1 METVDIVVYGGTVA
15 GVAAAA
21 KAAGNLKGIRDK
33 KIALI
38 IPDPVDHNGNGVCL
52 GGLATVGGQTYFDQR
67 NWSRHG
73 LPDVHPAQGTYAWW
87 SDNGKHQFYG
97 VKNLAD
103 TMKQDLAK
111 YGSMISYYY
120 GYDITS
126 VSWGNGK
133 ISSVNLKQIKRDA
146 STGVVVWE
154 NTTATVKG
162 TVFIDA
168 SDSGRLTRLSN
179 FGGTVGRYDF
189 PAHALDAS
197 EKSSPGQGRQQ
208 VATLMFKVTGIDT
221 SVREI
226 DLSGKSPDG
235 MRDVFVVPTAKEE
248 HKEAR
253 GNGGKYAYKNNTTI
267 VNFNNKYGPQG
278 FVLKPFNAAQDGEN
292 SAEWWVN
299 MLLLFNVDGRAN
311 NRDKGTS
318 IFPADMRSDYKT
330 VDDAWVAGRKMLEN
344 PEFLSAMR
352 CFPGFQSAK
361 LVMDSDGKP
370 AVGKI
375 LYLRETIHA
384 AQSSSARANGTENSN
399 YGLHAMDCWD
409 AGASSSEK
417 TDKRNYKKRIGLNYY
432 YSDINGYKFEDLKDA
447 NGKYIWFDEVGQKIR
462 SDIGVTDETP
472 KNPVYVPYDALAT
485 NFVYN
490 LLIPGYAVGA
500 SSFAWAEI
508 RVLPNQCV
516 LGDAAG
522 VAAAYAVKNAK
533 DPLNFSQT
541 DIANIQTLLK
551 NSNAL
556 LEK

>member
-52 GGLATVGGQTYFDQR
+52 GGLATVGGQNYFDQR

-299 MLLLFNVDGRAN
+299 MLRLFNVDGRAN

>member
-52 GGLATVGGQTYFDQR
+52 GGLATVGGQNYFDQR

-248 HKEAR
+248 HKEDR

>member
-52 GGLATVGGQTYFDQR
+52 GGLATVGGQNYFDQR
-67 NWSRHG
+67 NWSRDG

-299 MLLLFNVDGRAN
+299 MLLLFNVEGRAN

>member
-52 GGLATVGGQTYFDQR
+52 GGLATVGGQNYFDQR

-226 DLSGKSPDG
+226 DLSEKSPDG

>member
-52 GGLATVGGQTYFDQR
+52 GGLATVGGQNYFDQR
-67 NWSRHG
+67 NWSRDG

-361 LVMDSDGKP
+361 LVMDTDGKP

>member
-52 GGLATVGGQTYFDQR
+52 GGLATVGGQNYFDQR

-146 STGVVVWE
+146 STGIVVWE

-344 PEFLSAMR
+344 PEFLSDMR

>member
-52 GGLATVGGQTYFDQR
+52 GGLATVGGQNYFDQR

-146 STGVVVWE
+146 STGIVVWE

-485 NFVYN
+485 NFVYY

-541 DIANIQTLLK
+541 DIASIQTLLK

>member
-52 GGLATVGGQTYFDQR
+52 GGLATVGGQNYFDQR

-361 LVMDSDGKP
+361 LVMDFDGKP

>member
-52 GGLATVGGQTYFDQR
+52 GGLATVGGQNYFDQR
-67 NWSRHG
+67 NWSRDG

-330 VDDAWVAGRKMLEN
+330 VDDSWFAGRKMLEN

-361 LVMDSDGKP
+361 LVMDTDGKP

>member
-52 GGLATVGGQTYFDQR
+52 GGLATVGGQNYFDQR
-67 NWSRHG
+67 NWSRDG

-120 GYDITS
+120 GYDITGIG
-126 VSWGNGK
+126 WANGK
-133 ISSVNLKQIKRDA
+133 ITSVDLKQIKRDA

-399 YGLHAMDCWD
+399 YGLHAMDCWN
-409 AGASSSEK
+409 AGGSSSSG

>member
-52 GGLATVGGQTYFDQR
+52 GGLATVGGQNYFDQR
-67 NWSRHG
+67 NWSRDG

-541 DIANIQTLLK
+541 DIANIQNLLK

>member
-52 GGLATVGGQTYFDQR
+52 GGLATVGGQNYFDQR

-87 SDNGKHQFYG
+87 SDNGKQQFYG

-399 YGLHAMDCWD
+399 YGLHAMDCWN
-409 AGASSSEK
+409 AGGSSSSG

>member
-52 GGLATVGGQTYFDQR
+52 GGLATVGGQNYFDQR

-146 STGVVVWE
+146 STGIVVWE

-541 DIANIQTLLK
+541 DIASIQTLLK

>member
-52 GGLATVGGQTYFDQR
+52 GGLATVGGQNYFDQR

-399 YGLHAMDCWD
+399 YGLYAMDCWD

>member
-52 GGLATVGGQTYFDQR
+52 GGLATVGGQNYSDQR
-67 NWSRHG
+67 NWSRPG

>member
-52 GGLATVGGQTYFDQR
+52 GGLATVGGQNYFDQR
-67 NWSRHG
+67 NWSRDG

-361 LVMDSDGKP
+361 LVMDTDGKP

-462 SDIGVTDETP
+462 SNIGVTDETP

>member
-52 GGLATVGGQTYFDQR
+52 GGLATVGGQNYFDQR

-120 GYDITS
+120 GYDNTS

-146 STGVVVWE
+146 STGIVVWE

>member
-52 GGLATVGGQTYFDQR
+52 GGLATVGGQNYFDQR

-146 STGVVVWE
+146 STGIVVWE

-311 NRDKGTS
+311 NRDKGSS

-541 DIANIQTLLK
+541 DIASIQTLLK

>member
-52 GGLATVGGQTYFDQR
+52 GGLATVGGQNYFDQR
-67 NWSRHG
+67 NWSRDG

-278 FVLKPFNAAQDGEN
+278 FVLKPFNSAQDGEN

>member
-52 GGLATVGGQTYFDQR
+52 GGLATVGGQNYFDQR

-447 NGKYIWFDEVGQKIR
+447 NGNYIWFDEVGRKVRGDVGIER
-462 SDIGVTDETP
+462 GTP
-472 KNPVYVPYDALAT
+472 ANPVYVPYDAIAT
-485 NFVYN
+485 NFVKN
-490 LLIPGYAVGA
+490 LLIPGYAVSA

-522 VAAAYAVKNAK
+522 VAAAYAIKNGK
-533 DPLNFSQT
+533 DPLSFSQT
-541 DIANIQTLLK
+541 DIANIQATLK

>member
-52 GGLATVGGQTYFDQR
+52 GGLATVGGQNYFDQR

-541 DIANIQTLLK
+541 DIASIQTLLK

>member
-1 METVDIVVYGGTVA
+1 MDTVDIVVYGGTVA

-52 GGLATVGGQTYFDQR
+52 GGLATVGGQNYFDQR

-146 STGVVVWE
+146 STGIVVWE

>member
-52 GGLATVGGQTYFDQR
+52 GGLATVGGQNYFDQR
-67 NWSRHG
+67 NWSRDG

-361 LVMDSDGKP
+361 LVMDTDGKP

-522 VAAAYAVKNAK
+522 VAAAYAVKNTK

>member
-52 GGLATVGGQTYFDQR
+52 GGLATVGGQNYFDQR

-111 YGSMISYYY
+111 FGSMISYYY

-409 AGASSSEK
+409 AGASSFEK

>member
-52 GGLATVGGQTYFDQR
+52 GGLATVGGQNYFDQR

-146 STGVVVWE
+146 STGIVVWE

-330 VDDAWVAGRKMLEN
+330 ADDAWVAGRKMLEN

-541 DIANIQTLLK
+541 DIASIQTLLK

>member
-52 GGLATVGGQTYFDQR
+52 GGLATVGGQNYFDQR

-87 SDNGKHQFYG
+87 SDNGKQQFYG

-103 TMKQDLAK
+103 TMKRDLAK

-120 GYDITS
+120 GYDITGIG
-126 VSWGNGK
+126 WANGK
-133 ISSVNLKQIKRDA
+133 ITSVDLKQIKRDA
-146 STGVVVWE
+146 TTGVVVWE

-361 LVMDSDGKP
+361 LVMDTDGKP

-399 YGLHAMDCWD
+399 YGLHAMDCWN
-409 AGASSSEK
+409 AGGSSSSG

>member
-52 GGLATVGGQTYFDQR
+52 GGLATVGGQNYFDQR

-87 SDNGKHQFYG
+87 SDNGKQQFYG

>member
-52 GGLATVGGQTYFDQR
+52 GGLATVGGQNYFDQR

-146 STGVVVWE
+146 STGIVVWE

-208 VATLMFKVTGIDT
+208 VVTLMFKVTGIDT

>member
-52 GGLATVGGQTYFDQR
+52 GGLATVGGQNYFDQR

-352 CFPGFQSAK
+352 CLPGFQSAK

>member
-52 GGLATVGGQTYFDQR
+52 GGLATVGGQNYFDQR

-87 SDNGKHQFYG
+87 SDNGKQQFYG

-399 YGLHAMDCWD
+399 YGLHAMDCWN
-409 AGASSSEK
+409 AGGSSSSG

-462 SDIGVTDETP
+462 SDIGVTNETP

>member
-52 GGLATVGGQTYFDQR
+52 GGLATVGGQNYFDQR

-361 LVMDSDGKP
+361 LVMDTDGKP

>member
-52 GGLATVGGQTYFDQR
+52 GGLATVGGQNYFDQR

-197 EKSSPGQGRQQ
+197 EKSSPGQGRQP

>member
-52 GGLATVGGQTYFDQR
+52 GGLATVGGQNYFDQR

-87 SDNGKHQFYG
+87 SDNGKQQFYG

-120 GYDITS
+120 GYDITGIG
-126 VSWGNGK
+126 WANGK
-133 ISSVNLKQIKRDA
+133 ITSVDLKQIKRDA

-197 EKSSPGQGRQQ
+197 EKSNPGQGRQQ

-409 AGASSSEK
+409 AGGSSSSG

>member
-52 GGLATVGGQTYFDQR
+52 GGLATVGGQNYFDQR
-67 NWSRHG
+67 NWSRDG

-226 DLSGKSPDG
+226 DLSGKSSDG

-361 LVMDSDGKP
+361 LVMDTDGKP